1 MGFPAITLRDQIERP
16 EALDAGGM
24 ITSGVEYESI
34 LRAVRFVLA
43 GSARA
48 AVPDDYQI
56 DDTSRRVVAFLLSTA
71 HSHHVRSGIR
81 VGR

>member
-24 ITSGVEYESI
+24 ITAGVEYASI
-34 LRAVRFVLA
+34 LRAVRFVLS

-48 AVPDDYQI
+48 TEPDEYAI
-56 DDTSRRVVAFLLSTA
+56 DDTSRRVVAYLLSTA
-71 HSHHVRSGIR
+71 HSHHVRNGIR
-81 VGR
+81 LP